1 MLLIGALGLQWQV
14 DLLVQGQLDLQTEFH
29 DSHGYTEN
37 PFSKKRKT
45 NNKKKE
51 IKILK

>member
-37 PFSKKRKT
+37 PFSKKPKT
-45 NNKKKE
+45 NNKKK
-51 IKILK
+51 K